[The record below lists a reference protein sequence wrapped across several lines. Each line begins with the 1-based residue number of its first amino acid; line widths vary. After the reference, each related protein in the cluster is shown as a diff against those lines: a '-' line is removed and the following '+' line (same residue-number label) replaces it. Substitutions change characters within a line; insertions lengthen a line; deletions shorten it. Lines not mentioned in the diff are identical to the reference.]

1 MMKKLRRILLWL
13 VVILT
18 VALAVF
24 WFVRPE
30 DVNFEEARAA
40 VPHSAYSRFADIDG
54 VRLHYQEKGT
64 GEALVL
70 LHGYTASTYVWKEV
84 FEPLAQRYHVIAVDM
99 KGFGFSGK
107 PAGDYTRRAQS
118 ELVIKLLDHLK
129 IDRPILCGNSMGG
142 EVSLN
147 AARYHPQRVRALI
160 LVDSQGVTVDS
171 GASVAPGV
179 AGWPVAGP
187 LLTAVA
193 LTSDSLVRGG
203 LKLNYFDDSKVTD
216 EAVAA
221 YYRPLKTRNGQ
232 RAAFLARQQVLQQSI
247 EPEVG
252 KVQQPT
258 LIIWGNEDEVIP
270 VEAGRKLN
278 SLIAGSRLVVFDRCG
293 HVPQS
298 EMTDR
303 FLNEVTGFVTSL
315 NPPTSE
321 IAGQAAGQVAGQMV
335 EKP

>member
-1 MMKKLRRILLWL
+1 MKKLRRILLWL
-13 VVILT
+13 VVILA
-18 VALAVF
+18 VALSVF

-30 DVNFEEARAA
+30 DVNFEQARTA
-40 VPHSAYSRFADIDG
+40 VPHSAYSRFAEVDG

-64 GEALVL
+64 GDPLVL
-70 LHGYTASTYVWKEV
+70 LHGYTASTFVWKEV
-84 FEPLAQRYHVIAVDM
+84 FEPLAARYHIIAMDM

-107 PAGDYTRRAQS
+107 PDGDYTRKAQS

-129 IDRPILCGNSMGG
+129 IDRAILCGNSMGG

-147 AARYHPQRVRALI
+147 AAHYHPQRVRALI

-179 AGWPVAGP
+179 ASWPVLGP
-187 LLTAVA
+187 LLTAAA
-193 LTSDSLVRGG
+193 LTSDSLVRDG
-203 LKLNYFDDSKVTD
+203 LKLNYYDDSKVTD

-221 YYRPLKTRNGQ
+221 YYRPLKTRGGQ
-232 RAAFLARQQVLQQSI
+232 RAAFLARQQVSQQSI

-252 KVQQPT
+252 KTQQPT
-258 LIIWGNEDEVIP
+258 LILWGAEDEVIP
-270 VEAGRKLN
+270 VEAGRKMN
-278 SLIAGSRLVVFDRCG
+278 SLIKGSRLVVFDHCG

-303 FLNEVTGFVTSL
+303 FLSEVTGFITTL
-315 NPPTSE
+315 NPQVSE
-321 IAGQAAGQVAGQMV
+321 LASQAAGKQ
-335 EKP
+335 